1 MAIPISVCYNADT
14 SKEIQRAEISIMN
27 SGGIYMGFEFRKEY
41 VKDYVA
47 PYGQEI
53 MHGKIALEEHYESPQ
68 WEATGDPGSAS
79 ALQANG
85 WRTA

>member
-1 MAIPISVCYNADT
+1 
-14 SKEIQRAEISIMN
+14 
-27 SGGIYMGFEFRKEY
+27 MGFEFRKEY

-68 WEATGDPGSAS
+68 WEATGD
-79 ALQANG
+79 
-85 WRTA
+85 R